1 MKAHHSIRALALASA
16 AWTGAMAFPAFAQD
30 ASAPAADT
38 EEAGI
43 IVTARRQR
51 VTS

>member
-30 ASAPAADT
+30 APVAHLGTKEQGLAD
-38 EEAGI
+38 
-43 IVTARRQR
+43 
-51 VTS
+51 